1 MTESPTSPGAPYRT
15 PGERPYGTIAFFAA
29 TLVGLLGIAL
39 SVLGSW
45 MQGVVGISA
54 ALVLAGAAR
63 LALPDRMAGLLR
75 VRRKSFDVVLLF
87 VLGIG
92 TFVVFLTHPDV

>member
-1 MTESPTSPGAPYRT
+1 MTEPPSSPGAPYRS
-15 PGERPYGTIAFFAA
+15 PEEPPYGTIAFYAA

-54 ALVLAGAAR
+54 ALVFAGVAR
-63 LALPDRMAGLLR
+63 LVLPDRLAGLLR
-75 VRRKSFDVVLLF
+75 VRRKAFDVVLLL
-87 VLGIG
+87 VLGLG